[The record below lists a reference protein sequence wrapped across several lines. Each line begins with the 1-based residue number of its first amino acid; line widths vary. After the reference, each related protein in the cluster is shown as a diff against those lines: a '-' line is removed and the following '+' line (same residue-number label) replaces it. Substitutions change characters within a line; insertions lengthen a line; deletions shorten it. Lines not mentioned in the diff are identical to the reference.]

1 MAMFWIPEFRRS
13 YSDPEFGMQNWISLN
28 FPKICINLIL
38 CLFLD
43 AINNFDGGDR
53 QLFGKT
59 GTGILF
65 TSFPQPF
72 LSITNGIFDQ
82 IAGTALLCFSV
93 KAIIDKNTAIP
104 YYLHPL
110 LIGLSVFVIATGFAY
125 NGMGSI
131 NPARDF
137 GPRLFLWVAGY
148 SWEAIRWGADLGF
161 CFLL

>member
-1 MAMFWIPEFRRS
+1 MSFGRFLLYFFAQTLGAFIAAAMI
-13 YSDPEFGMQNWISLN
+13 FGIYY
-28 FPKICINLIL
+28 
-38 CLFLD
+38 D
-43 AINNFDGGDR
+43 AINNFDQGTR
-53 QLFGKT
+53 ELFGKN
-59 GTGILF
+59 GTGIVF

-82 IAGTALLCFSV
+82 IAGTALLCLSV

-110 LIGLSVFVIATGFAY
+110 LIGLAVFVIATGFAY

-148 SWEAIRWGADLGF
+148 SWEAIR
-161 CFLL
+161 